1 MDAELHYT
9 NRSYQLCRWILL
21 LLGLSGAMALMNL
34 GPFLYRWLLGLP
46 IVLSGMLGLAGTYYI
61 LKGIHEPLTERKVI
75 ALTVNLAMAI
85 LVIAI
90 LVSNTA
96 YG

>member
-1 MDAELHYT
+1 
-9 NRSYQLCRWILL
+9 
-21 LLGLSGAMALMNL
+21 MALMNL
-34 GPFLYRWLLGLP
+34 GPFLHRWLLGLP
-46 IVLSGMLGLAGTYYI
+46 IVLSGMLGLAGTYYV

>member
-1 MDAELHYT
+1 MAAELEYT

-21 LLGLSGAMALMNL
+21 LLALSGAMALLNL

-46 IVLSGMLGLAGTYYI
+46 IVLSGMLGLAGTYYV

-75 ALTVNLAMAI
+75 ALTVNLAMAV